1 MAGHG
6 GSRART
12 VDDLTR
18 AGSTARATFVS
29 AFGRGDVAAVAALY
43 TEDARLLAP
52 AAPPILGR
60 DAIERYWRT
69 GLDSGVREIE
79 LELVE
84 IENRYGIAYEL
95 GRYALAVDGEH
106 GRVID
111 RGDYL
116 LIHERQDDGSWRWAV
131 EMFNPDAPAAVRP
144 DQGREP

>member
-1 MAGHG
+1 MAGHR
-6 GSRART
+6 GSRAKS
-12 VDDLTR
+12 VDNLTR
-18 AGSTARATFVS
+18 AGSTARA
-29 AFGRGDVAAVAALY
+29 AFAAAIGRGDVEALAALY

-60 DAIERYWRT
+60 SAIEQYWRT
-69 GLDSGVREIE
+69 GLASGVREIE

-95 GRYALAVDGEH
+95 GRYALAVDAEH

-131 EMFNPDAPAAVRP
+131 EMFNPDAPGARP
-144 DQGREP
+144 YGGM

>member
-1 MAGHG
+1 M
-6 GSRART
+6 
-12 VDDLTR
+12 
-18 AGSTARATFVS
+18 
-29 AFGRGDVAAVAALY
+29 AALY

-95 GRYALAVDGEH
+95 GRYALAVDGEQ
-106 GRVID
+106 GRVVD

-116 LIHERQDDGSWRWAV
+116 VVHERQNDGSWRWAV